1 MALATGATYAA
12 YASLAIG
19 AASAGYGVYSQERA
33 ASEAAKARNQKP
45 PELPK
50 QAKVASFTTDQQKAQ
65 ALAMSAGGTIFSDQ
79 KANRGTLGSGPAT
92 GGKTLLGA

>member
-1 MALATGATYAA
+1 MPPAAVAVGTLAVT
-12 YASLAIG
+12 

-33 ASEAAKARNQKP
+33 AKAADAARNVKP

-50 QAKVASFTTDQQKAQ
+50 QPKVASFATDQQKAQ

-79 KANRGTLGSGPAT
+79 KANRGTIGSGPAAT
-92 GGKTLLGA
+92 GAKSLIGN